1 MLKPKK
7 LKKSAV
13 NTTARRQDKNRY
25 VDDQPGSKTDNLVI
39 QSTDRSSIHKKNETE
54 QIELDKISAY
64 KQV

>member
-25 VDDQPGSKTDNLVI
+25 FDDQPGSKTDNLKFMRAVKGI
-39 QSTDRSSIHKKNETE
+39 FNTHCT
-54 QIELDKISAY
+54 LGTW
-64 KQV
+64 